1 MMTVIINIYMEE
13 KDKVISNVSFETKKG
28 IQKYIAL
35 SL

>member
-28 IQKYIAL
+28 IQVYIAL